1 MTEQH
6 LLPIKLLVYD
16 HQAGEILSPVVS
28 ANYPVATPLRD
39 FLLDMLLHLH
49 TDARRVEFLT
59 NVDDRFVER
68 IDRENPH
75 HPYYHVLAVLYSP
88 ETTSPSLEHA
98 DRGTFLAALPEGDI
112 RERLHR
118 FLNLNLLE
126 ADRLLELSNRIVRV
140 NVSSLP
146 TELAHALKGILF
158 LEAESEG
165 VSLAYYTGDR
175 ILYEQFQ
182 LQEDGA
188 ARLVEKR
195 TFRVYRD
202 IASRNDPFDFHIIR
216 RALARNELLFVDHF
230 NGQRRELKTFQR
242 EIQQETQAES
252 EPENQSQQPTKT
264 AYRDTGNRVLTMNL
278 LEEKHARLDF
288 GFLIREL

>member
-1 MTEQH
+1 
-6 LLPIKLLVYD
+6 
-16 HQAGEILSPVVS
+16 
-28 ANYPVATPLRD
+28 
-39 FLLDMLLHLH
+39 
-49 TDARRVEFLT
+49 
-59 NVDDRFVER
+59 
-68 IDRENPH
+68 
-75 HPYYHVLAVLYSP
+75 
-88 ETTSPSLEHA
+88 
-98 DRGTFLAALPEGDI
+98 
-112 RERLHR
+112 
-118 FLNLNLLE
+118 
-126 ADRLLELSNRIVRV
+126 
-140 NVSSLP
+140 
-146 TELAHALKGILF
+146 
-158 LEAESEG
+158 

-175 ILYEQFQ
+175 ILYERFQ

-216 RALARNELLFVDHF
+216 RALARNELLFVDHL

-242 EIQQETQAES
+242 EIQQETQVES

-288 GFLIREL
+288 GFLIRELDLESGFRYMTDYLASAHQQLLAVHEVGANEWFLLTRDEQHRDYRIYHSRTPRRRLQEPLATFTLPDVPRAFLWLRELEVGLIASSTHLYLLEPGSPDPLPQKLNELLRTSHERFEVAGEVQDLKTVRWRGREAVAIVQDQRILFTIFEDYL